1 MTEKY
6 KVELEDFHANVV
18 TSFKNLKSETYFH
31 DVTLFSGDL
40 EPVTAHKVLSSSSD
54 YFSNILKKTN
64 VQNPYLCLEDITRSE
79 LENVLDFVYLG
90 EVQLQQEQLDR
101 FLCLAQRLK
110 LKGISYDEK
119 EKETYKDMS
128 QNKNQKSFK
137 TKIKSFA
144 NDEPPKQ
151 TSFTILETDEMA
163 AAKAFSENDSKA
175 IDAEID
181 KYITKNHNNPHYSCT
196 FCGKTSNRQRV
207 REHVESH
214 LEGLNISCQ
223 FCDKIFRTRN
233 SVKVHK
239 YTVHRNLML
248 K

>member
-40 EPVTAHKVLSSSSD
+40 EPVSAHKVVLSSSSD

-64 VQNPYLCLEDITRSE
+64 VNNPCLCLEDITRSE
-79 LENVLDFVYLG
+79 LENVLDYVYLG

-137 TKIKSFA
+137 TEINSYD
-144 NDEPPKQ
+144 NDEPPSSSSAPSVTTTTGHEPVLNVTSVGFGLFYSTDNSYKQ
-151 TSFTILETDEMA
+151 PNQ
-163 AAKAFSENDSKA
+163 KPK
-175 IDAEID
+175 
-181 KYITKNHNNPHYSCT
+181 K
-196 FCGKTSNRQRV
+196 KTQVNTV
-207 REHVESH
+207 AMTV
-214 LEGLNISCQ
+214 CQ
-223 FCDKIFRTRN
+223 E
-233 SVKVHK
+233 
-239 YTVHRNLML
+239 
-248 K
+248 